1 VVTRHPRTES
11 GAAAV
16 ELALVIPLVVMLLA
30 GVVAFGI
37 VFAQQ
42 LSLGNAARQAARY
55 GVVADRS
62 CAQIVGEA
70 QRAATTIDMAGRDVT
85 VDVRV
90 GATRTSATPRC
101 TDPAAVPCDGS
112 QVGDNVYVT
121 VRHTSRLVVPLAVVE
136 QDFDLDGTGVFRC
149 EFS

>member
-1 VVTRHPRTES
+1 MVLRRRGED

-16 ELALVIPLVVMLLA
+16 ELALITPFVAMLLA
-30 GVVAFGI
+30 GIVAFGI

-55 GVVADRS
+55 SVVADRT
-62 CAQIVGEA
+62 CGQITSEA
-70 QRAATTIDMAGRDVT
+70 QSAATTLAMDGADVA

-90 GATRTSATPRC
+90 GATPATAVSRC
-101 TDPAAVPCDGS
+101 TTPTAVPCQGS
-112 QVGDNVYVT
+112 RVGDNVYVT
-121 VRHTSRLVVPLAVVE
+121 VRHTSQVVIPLAVV
-136 QDFDLDGTGVFRC
+136 DRDVNLRGTGVFRC